1 MNDQLQEL
9 LKRVYEEGVAKAQAE
24 AEAILAGAK
33 SKADSILEDA
43 GKQAEAIVAE
53 AQKKADELQKN
64 STSDIKLA
72 SQHSISTLK
81 NKITDIILQSVYDKD
96 VKAAFNDT
104 EFIKKV
110 IVEVLEGWKAGNST
124 GNLVISESLQSKLD
138 DHFLG
143 SIKAILGNKLNIE
156 FSPQMKQGFTISP
169 ADGTYKLSFTE
180 EDFINLFKSFV
191 RPRTQALLFNS

>member
-24 AEAILAGAK
+24 AEAILTGAK

>member
-9 LKRVYEEGVAKAQAE
+9 LKRVYDEGVAKAQTE
-24 AEAILAGAK
+24 AEAILADAK
-33 SKADSILEDA
+33 NKAEAIVANA
-43 GKQAEAIVAE
+43 GKQAESMIAD

-72 SQHSISTLK
+72 SQHSISSLK

-96 VKAAFNDT
+96 VKSAFGDS

-110 IVEVLEGWKAGNST
+110 IMEVLEGWKADHNNGSMIVSS
-124 GNLVISESLQSKLD
+124 GLQSKLD
-138 DHFLG
+138 DHFLA
-143 SIKAILGNKLNIE
+143 SMKAVLDNKLTVE

-180 EDFINLFKSFV
+180 EDFINLFKSFI
-191 RPRTQALLFNS
+191 RPRTQSLLFNS